1 MPGLISANEAQVRSC
16 CQRQLCTGQRPG
28 HTPDNLCALMET
40 RWGQLTLLMVR
51 RTIKAIYSCIQ
62 GLVQEPGI
70 QAIEHELIPIT
81 SGITI
86 AKMDFC
92 LHLLLLLCCISGLF
106 TGAWAFAIN
115 RDRYCP
121 PEWTRLD
128 NRCLIFQNE
137 ELNFALAETVCNILG
152 GNLVSI
158 HNSLENEVVR
168 HLILAGA
175 GSFQRSWIGLYD
187 RIVDGE
193 FLFTD
198 GSPFDFDDWANG
210 RPRVDTNQDCVEIN
224 FQGETWNDIRCAVRR
239 SFVCAK
245 DLKH

>member
-1 MPGLISANEAQVRSC
+1 MSCPRCCSLAEPWSWFPSTIYWVTSFVSRHGQQLLDISLIPLPS
-16 CQRQLCTGQRPG
+16 
-28 HTPDNLCALMET
+28 
-40 RWGQLTLLMVR
+40 
-51 RTIKAIYSCIQ
+51 
-62 GLVQEPGI
+62 GI
-70 QAIEHELIPIT
+70 TTAKLIPIT